1 MRWSSAARLPTGL
14 LLVLLLVGCAAPP
27 RSATGG
33 ATGGRLYV
41 VDAGTGTLLRIDTR
55 TGRPAGGPL
64 PGGPAPRQVVAGPD
78 GRVLILPSPTSRF
91 EALNLVV
98 PAGRGWA
105 TRPLRVEPG
114 ARAVAASGGGDRYAA
129 LAYSTATG
137 GGAPGCR
144 LALLDLVT
152 VAVVGTHRV
161 CGPGESVRDVAL
173 DAGPG
178 GPVVYLALWG
188 WPTRAPV
195 GGASGRG
202 RVVALAAETG
212 AVLASYVTT
221 WVPDRLLLGPAS
233 GGGGRRAYCLEVAP
247 PPPDDPASWRL
258 IAPDAAT
265 LTRERTYPLH
275 GPLLWPALA
284 LDGEHLYA
292 LGGAGG
298 SAGRSVLALDLAVGT
313 VARLL
318 TLPGEGMGLAATA
331 ETLFV
336 LDPDRGR
343 LWAVDRRRG
352 RLLGAT
358 AVGRTPIAL
367 TLRPARRAY

>member
-1 MRWSSAARLPTGL
+1 MD
-14 LLVLLLVGCAAPP
+14 
-27 RSATGG
+27 G
-33 ATGGRLYV
+33 A
-41 VDAGTGTLLRIDTR
+41 D
-55 TGRPAGGPL
+55 
-64 PGGPAPRQVVAGPD
+64 
-78 GRVLILPSPTSRF
+78 
-91 EALNLVV
+91 
-98 PAGRGWA
+98 
-105 TRPLRVEPG
+105 
-114 ARAVAASGGGDRYAA
+114 
-129 LAYSTATG
+129 
-137 GGAPGCR
+137 
-144 LALLDLVT
+144 
-152 VAVVGTHRV
+152 
-161 CGPGESVRDVAL
+161 
-173 DAGPG
+173 
-178 GPVVYLALWG
+178 
-188 WPTRAPV
+188 
-195 GGASGRG
+195 GRG